1 MEQQIVQWVMYDNK
15 IKEYADKSKR
25 LRNERDSLQNDI
37 LNRLTIP
44 STTKNKDM
52 PQFNIDALNTKLS
65 CYQSTS
71 YEAINFKF
79 LKRCFTEYF
88 LEKTKT
94 TEDNESLALE
104 RSDALSEELLNFI
117 KERRSSEQ
125 KLTLKDLTY
134 KDCGNMSIPTSLSI
148 YPV

>member
-15 IKEYADKSKR
+15 LKDYADKSKR

-44 STTKNKDM
+44 SSTKNKDM
-52 PQFNIDALNTKLS
+52 PQFNIEALNTKLS

-88 LEKTKT
+88 LESTRS
-94 TEDNESLALE
+94 TEDSEETAMKKA
-104 RSDALSEELLNFI
+104 DDLSEELLNYI
-117 KERRSSEQ
+117 RERRSSE
-125 KLTLKDLTY
+125 KKMTLKRDVLQ
-134 KDCGNMSIPTSLSI
+134 KDE
-148 YPV
+148 

>member
-15 IKEYADKSKR
+15 LKEYADKSKR

-125 KLTLKDLTY
+125 KLTLKRD
-134 KDCGNMSIPTSLSI
+134 ILSKES
-148 YPV
+148 

>member
-125 KLTLKDLTY
+125 KLTLKRDV
-134 KDCGNMSIPTSLSI
+134 LSKES
-148 YPV
+148 